1 MGVTPAPPGGLS
13 CVVNVSEGRDAR
25 LLDQIAAKAGP
36 CLIDLHR
43 DPDHNRSVLTLASR
57 QSELVERAVQALVAE
72 AVAVLD
78 IGRHHGVHPR
88 FGVVD
93 VVPFVPLVGPAAR
106 PARTGD
112 DIGAA
117 MTARQRFTRWADQ
130 QFHLPCFVYGPER
143 SLPEVRR
150 RAFVDLLPDTGPPAP
165 HPTAGA
171 CAVGA
176 RPALVAYNVWL
187 TGGDVALARRI
198 AAELRRPGIR
208 TLGLAVGDH
217 VQVSCNLIDPYVVG
231 PGQVLALVDQLAEAN
246 GTAVARAELVGL
258 APAGVVEQIPPEN
271 RTRCDVDL
279 DRTVEMRMTSDG
291 LVEAVTP
298 NPTRS
303 PRSEP
308 IETSPIRKP
317 TP

>member
-1 MGVTPAPPGGLS
+1 MGVTADPPGGLS

-25 LLDQIAAKAGP
+25 LLSQIAGKAGS
-36 CLIDLHR
+36 CLIDLHS
-43 DPDHNRSVLTLASR
+43 DPDHNRSVFTLASR
-57 QSELVERAVQALVAE
+57 QSDLVERAVQALVAE
-72 AVAVLD
+72 VVTVLD
-78 IGRHHGVHPR
+78 IGQHHGVHPR

-93 VVPFVPLVGPAAR
+93 VVPFVPLVGPEAR
-106 PARTGD
+106 PARADD

-117 MTARQRFTRWADQ
+117 KAARQRFTRWADQ
-130 QFHLPCFVYGPER
+130 QFRLPCFVYGPER

-150 RAFVDLLPDTGPPAP
+150 RAFMDLLPDTGPPMP

-208 TLGLAVGDH
+208 TLGLAVGDR
-217 VQVSCNLIDPYVVG
+217 VQVSCNLVDPYVVG
-231 PGQVLALVDQLAEAN
+231 PDRVLALVDELAKAN

-258 APAGVVEQIPPEN
+258 APAGVVEQIPPEH
-271 RTRCDVDL
+271 RARCDVDL
-279 DRTVEMRMTSDG
+279 DRTVEMRINTGG
-291 LVEAVTP
+291 LVAAGTP
-298 NPTRS
+298 SPARS
-303 PRSEP
+303 PLTRPVEISQ
-308 IETSPIRKP
+308 IRKP
-317 TP
+317 TQ